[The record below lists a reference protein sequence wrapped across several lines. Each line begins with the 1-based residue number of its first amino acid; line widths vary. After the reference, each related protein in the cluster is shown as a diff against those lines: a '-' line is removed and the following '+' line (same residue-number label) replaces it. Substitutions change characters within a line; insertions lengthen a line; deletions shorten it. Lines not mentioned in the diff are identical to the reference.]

1 MSSERDCL
9 SGHAHDNIEG
19 CGAATEEAQLRAG
32 LQGQRAHDCTAW
44 PAHVLAWPSPLPSH
58 APPAQP
64 QALLSGHACGQM
76 GASQARQPQAPLGAE
91 SARGGAPEIAGHSGP
106 SLPLLPFQ
114 PPLTFRAT
122 AAHPVPYYPP
132 PFPQILP
139 DTRFPLVPGPP
150 GSFSPY
156 VLQHTIRA
164 PCGIVRFCAP
174 PVGPAPPLATS
185 PFLPAPSP
193 PCARPS
199 HHAPAM
205 PAAVS
210 AGAASHAQVEA
221 DARAARATAA
231 AAVAAGGDGS
241 RCSPRTSAEE
251 PGAAAAAAACRDAH
265 QPGAPAAAR
274 GGGDGA
280 GAGAADGAGSASRGQ
295 QPQGRRQ
302 RGREGRW
309 GRIDRGQGGAGW
321 ASGGQQGGGEQGAV
335 QGERV
340 QRKRE
345 CVYGGRGAGGSGS
358 TSSACS
364 SGGTPGSGA
373 SVSASKQK
381 DGSKAGGGR
390 KKATGSEEEQRQR
403 QAEKKKRRLE
413 KALATANALRSE
425 LLEKRKQRRREQELW
440 LDRAGQALAEAV
452 ALRGVAASDGGR
464 DHIAERAEG
473 AGGGGGE
480 VSESSHNSVHWH
492 KGGQTGV
499 GEGRARWLEDTTQ
512 RGRDTVPS
520 GKGASG
526 KAGRRLSPAVA
537 PVGPGSESGGTES
550 AGGGKREG
558 VGCRERGDA
567 EEDEVEGRL
576 RGALLEQLAVNC
588 QAPAARPAAAS
599 PAASNGA
606 GPAAPT
612 AAASVV
618 AAAPDA
624 AATVATGDLGAG
636 RWKGVGKVVESGKSN
651 RSGEAARS
659 GGPAGTARTARSAGR
674 GGSREGEEQDGEESS
689 KGCEGDVGRAN
700 EAAAGGR
707 ARQEATHGDTADALI
722 SRLLL
727 HHSTS
732 SPSPHCSPS
741 LAPAASPFTLFTG
754 LQLSELHVAVNSI
767 AAEPAG
773 PAAGLAAGI
782 GEWSLNE
789 VSLVQ
794 PHRSNHGPDLAE
806 VGREGPGRAGAG
818 CERGHMVGGV
828 GLATGLRDHGKLAA
842 GGSREKGEQEEEKGT
857 TTWPSGRGARKK
869 EVGGGPL
876 RFRNVGSG
884 GRWMEAA
891 RGSEVGAEEREMAAG
906 MAAVQAVAAMRIVE
920 EARAEAQAA
929 RQAAQEAGGRA
940 QVEDGDQSVHG
951 NDESEAMVVEGGPW
965 ELRARLQET
974 ERRLQEKTA
983 RVSELER
990 SLEEMTQYLQNLKAI
1005 LPAVPLAAAASPPA
1019 LGPSLAAM
1027 RGGAVGAGVQEGEV
1041 EGQGIMAPEGSGG
1054 EGSCGS
1060 TRSRW

>member
-9 SGHAHDNIEG
+9 SGHSRDSSEG
-19 CGAATEEAQLRAG
+19 CGAAPEEVQLRAG
-32 LQGQRAHDCTAW
+32 LSGQRAHDGTAW
-44 PAHVLAWPSPLPSH
+44 PAHALAWPSPLPSH
-58 APPAQP
+58 APPHAPAQP
-64 QALLSGHACGQM
+64 QTLLSSHARGQM
-76 GASQARQPQAPLGAE
+76 PPSQAGQLQATHGAD
-91 SARGGAPEIAGHSGP
+91 SARGGIVPGISGRSGP
-106 SLPLLPFQ
+106 SLPLLAFQ

-122 AAHPVPYYPP
+122 AAHPIPYYPA
-132 PFPQILP
+132 PFPSIP
-139 DTRFPLVPGPP
+139 PNSPYPLVNGPP

-164 PCGIVRFCAP
+164 PCAIVGFRAP

-185 PFLPAPSP
+185 PFLSASSAA

-199 HHAPAM
+199 HHPPAP

-210 AGAASHAQVEA
+210 LDALSHAQEA
-221 DARAARATAA
+221 SGTAA
-231 AAVAAGGDGS
+231 AAVGNGS
-241 RCSPRTSAEE
+241 HCSPHTSAEGSGANASAA
-251 PGAAAAAAACRDAH
+251 PPRDAHQPRAAAAAAA
-265 QPGAPAAAR
+265 AAAR
-274 GGGDGA
+274 GGGHGGGGA
-280 GAGAADGAGSASRGQ
+280 VAAAGGDGAGSASRDQ
-295 QPQGRRQ
+295 RPQGRRQ

-309 GRIDRGQGGAGW
+309 GRIDRGQSGAGC
-321 ASGGQQGGGEQGAV
+321 ATGGQQVGGEQGGV
-335 QGERV
+335 LGERG

-373 SVSASKQK
+373 SAAASKQK
-381 DGSKAGGGR
+381 DGAKAGGGR
-390 KKATGSEEEQRQR
+390 KKGVGSEEEQRLR

-452 ALRGVAASDGGR
+452 ALRVLVEEEEDEDGEEEEGGEEGEERATSGGGGGAVEGEGERGASSSASVQGRGAAVTGVGGGQKEAGDGCGALAWGSMCLREGGAHPKGAAASDGGR
-464 DHIAERAEG
+464 DQRAERAEG

-492 KGGQTGV
+492 TGRQTGV

-512 RGRDTVPS
+512 RGSDTVPG

-526 KAGRRLSPAVA
+526 KAGRRLSRAVA

-576 RGALLEQLAVNC
+576 RGALLDQLAVNRHSL
-588 QAPAARPAAAS
+588 AARPAAAS
-599 PAASNGA
+599 PAASKGA

-624 AATVATGDLGAG
+624 AAAAATVATADLGAG
-636 RWKGVGKVVESGKSN
+636 RWEGVGKVVESGKSK

-659 GGPAGTARTARSAGR
+659 GAPAGTARSARSAGR
-674 GGSREGEEQDGEESS
+674 GGPREGEEQEGEESS
-689 KGCEGDVGRAN
+689 KGCEGDVGRAD

-727 HHSTS
+727 HHPTS

-789 VSLVQ
+789 GSLIQ
-794 PHRSNHGPDLAE
+794 PHRSNNGADLAE
-806 VGREGPGRAGAG
+806 VGREGPGRAGG
-818 CERGHMVGGV
+818 GFEGGHMAGGV

-842 GGSREKGEQEEEKGT
+842 GGSRETGEQEEEKGT
-857 TTWPSGRGARKK
+857 TTWPSGRGTRKK

-891 RGSEVGAEEREMAAG
+891 RGNELGAEEREMAAG

-920 EARAEAQAA
+920 EARAEAHAA
-929 RQAAQEAGGRA
+929 RQAAQEAGG
-940 QVEDGDQSVHG
+940 G
-951 NDESEAMVVEGGPW
+951 
-965 ELRARLQET
+965 T
-974 ERRLQEKTA
+974 
-983 RVSELER
+983 
-990 SLEEMTQYLQNLKAI
+990 
-1005 LPAVPLAAAASPPA
+1005 
-1019 LGPSLAAM
+1019 
-1027 RGGAVGAGVQEGEV
+1027 
-1041 EGQGIMAPEGSGG
+1041 
-1054 EGSCGS
+1054 
-1060 TRSRW
+1060 